1 MRTIRAKLLA
11 GLLVTMLA
19 CALVAGAAAYF
30 KVRHE
35 ASEVFDGQLQQAARM
50 LPREIAPQATPPLGS
65 HELDEEIVVQSWD
78 DNGRLTFASHPLT
91 LPRARLAG
99 FHDMRVAGHE
109 WRVYGLLEDGRYVQ
123 AAQSAAFRSKLAAS
137 LALGALLPVLALV
150 PVLGLL
156 IHLVV
161 RRSLRPVDDIARA
174 MSQRSAEA
182 LVPLPAHGWPP
193 ELVPVVAALNDLLA
207 RLRQAMDTQRAFVAD
222 AAHELRTPL
231 AALKLQLQL
240 ALRADSEDKQRQALV
255 KLGERLDR
263 TTHLVAQLLTLAR
276 SEDGTPAATAAL
288 ADVSLREVA
297 VQVVRELLP
306 MAEAKG
312 VDLGLDAREADCR
325 VRAVAADLFIL
336 LRNLAD
342 NAVRYT
348 GPGGRVDLRIERRD
362 GVPTL
367 GVSDTGPGI
376 PPAEREN
383 VFRRFHRGESG
394 DAHGSGLGLAIV
406 RNIAVRHGATVVLE
420 DGPGGRGLTVSVLF
434 AAPAA
439 QASGPGSGPGLA

>member
-1 MRTIRAKLLA
+1 MKSIRARLLA
-11 GLLVTMLA
+11 GLLGTMLA
-19 CALVAGAAAYF
+19 CALAAGAAAYF

-35 ASEVFDGQLQQAARM
+35 ASEVFDGQLQQAVRM
-50 LPREIAPQATPPLGS
+50 LPREITPQSAPPLGS
-65 HELDEEIVVQSWD
+65 QELDEEIVVQSWD
-78 DNGRLTFASHPLT
+78 DTGRLTFVSHPLT
-91 LPRARLAG
+91 LPRAHLPG
-99 FHDMRVAGHE
+99 FQDMRVAGHE
-109 WRVYGLLEDGRYVQ
+109 WRVYGLHADGRYVQ
-123 AAQSAAFRSKLAAS
+123 AAQSAEFRSELAAS
-137 LALGALLPVLALV
+137 LALDALLPLLVLV

-156 IHLVV
+156 IHVVV
-161 RRSLRPVDDIARA
+161 RRALRPVDDIARA
-174 MSQRSAEA
+174 MSARSADA
-182 LVPLPAHGWPP
+182 LAPLPAHGWPP
-193 ELVPVVAALNDLLA
+193 ELAPVVAALNDLLT

-276 SEDGTPAATAAL
+276 SEDGTPAAAGAL
-288 ADVSLREVA
+288 ADVSLRDVA

-306 MAEAKG
+306 MAEARG
-312 VDLGLDAREADCR
+312 VDLGLDARVADCR
-325 VRAVAADLFIL
+325 VRGVAADLFIL

-348 GPGGRVDLRIERRD
+348 GPGGRVDLRIELRG
-362 GVPTL
+362 GVPML

-406 RNIAVRHGATVVLE
+406 RNIAARHGATVLLE
-420 DGPGGRGLTVSVLF
+420 DGPGGKGLTVAVLF
-434 AAPAA
+434 PEPAAPASA
-439 QASGPGSGPGLA
+439 HKPAA